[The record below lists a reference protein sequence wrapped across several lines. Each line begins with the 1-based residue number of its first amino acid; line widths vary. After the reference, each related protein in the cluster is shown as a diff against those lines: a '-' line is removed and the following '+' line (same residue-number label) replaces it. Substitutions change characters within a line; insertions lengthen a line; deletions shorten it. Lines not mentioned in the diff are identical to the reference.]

1 MPALL
6 ESKLLE
12 GRNEKQIEAVT
23 HAVGPLL
30 IIAGAG
36 TGKTSVITRRI
47 AYLIAA
53 KKAKPEEILALTF
66 TEKAASEMEER
77 VDLLVPYG
85 YTETWISTFHAF
97 GDRILRECALEIGI
111 SPDFQVLTRPEQ
123 IIFFR
128 ERLFELP
135 IDYYRPLSDP
145 TKFIDALLTVISRA
159 KDEDVS
165 PEAYLAYAES
175 LRKKSKKEPKDPAL
189 EEESQKTLEIAKLY
203 EVYQKLL
210 FKEKKVDF
218 GNQVYLALE
227 LFRKRPSVLKRYRAR
242 FKYIL
247 IDEFQDTNFSQFQ
260 LVRLLASPKNN
271 ITVCGDDDQSIYKF
285 RGAAISNILG
295 FLDHYPEAKQV
306 VLTRNYRSTQ
316 RILDQAYRLIRYNN
330 PDRLEVRS
338 QVDKR
343 LQGEPGGQPVEH
355 WHFDTVSTEADE
367 VTRFIER
374 RVQKERMAY
383 EDFAILVRSNNDAD
397 PFLRAFNMR
406 NIPWRFTGN
415 QGLYQREE
423 VRIAISFLRLMADV
437 NDSLNLFHLMS
448 SEVCLFDMLILNQL
462 STLAHKRNRSLFSI
476 LKEFPSLEF
485 EGVTQEHRLAG
496 EKVVEELESYLR
508 KSRSLTTGQLLYDFL
523 KGSGYLSKLSREESV
538 VSDAKLQNLAR
549 FFELV
554 RNFETLSKEDRV
566 SRFVT
571 HLDMLM
577 EAGDDPA
584 VAEAEID
591 LPAVNVLTVHKAKGL
606 EFQVV
611 ILVGL
616 VMGRFPWPH
625 RRDPMELPESLVK
638 EILPVGD
645 FHVQEERRLFY
656 VGMTRAKKEL
666 ILTSSRDYGGKS
678 TRKVSQFVLEAL
690 DLPKESVS
698 LKRSS
703 PLEVLHRSEVKE
715 SSLAVELR
723 KIGEEE
729 LLTLSHY
736 QIDDYLSCP
745 LKYKYVH
752 ILRIPVTQH
761 HTVIYGRAIHA
772 AVEAYYRARLEKRP
786 FTEKDLV
793 KTFEEAWAS
802 EGFLSREHEERR
814 LATGREV
821 LRRFTLEEDQK
832 KLLPTAVEK
841 EFRFV
846 LEKDK
851 IIGRWDLV
859 YETREE
865 VIVADVKTSEIRTQE
880 RADER
885 TKESLQL
892 SIYALAYQ
900 KVFGRLPDRV
910 ELRFLESGLLGRGTR
925 TEEDLGKT
933 MGRIKEASRG
943 IRARDFTPK
952 PAYQVCRYCAY
963 REICPYAIRG

>member
-6 ESKLLE
+6 EDKLLE
-12 GRNEKQIEAVT
+12 GLNEKQTEAVT
-23 HAVGPLL
+23 HGEGPLL

-47 AYLIAA
+47 AYLIATKQA
-53 KKAKPEEILALTF
+53 RPEEILALTF

-97 GDRILRECALEIGI
+97 GDRILRECALEIGL
-111 SPDFQVLTRPEQ
+111 SPDFQVLTKPEQ

-128 ERLFELP
+128 EHLFELP
-135 IDYYRPLSDP
+135 LEYYRPLSDP

-159 KDEDVS
+159 KDEDIG
-165 PEAYLAYAES
+165 PKAYLDYAES
-175 LRKKSKKEPKDPAL
+175 LRKKAKKDPKDPVL
-189 EEESQKTLEIAKLY
+189 KEESQKTLEIAKLY
-203 EVYQKLL
+203 EAYQKLL
-210 FKEKKVDF
+210 LKEGKIDF
-218 GNQVYLALE
+218 GNQVYLTLE
-227 LFRKRPSVLKRYRAR
+227 LFRKRPSVLKRYRER

-260 LVRLLASPKNN
+260 LVKLLAASKNN

-295 FLDHYPEAKQV
+295 FLDHYPKAAQV

-343 LQGEPGGQPVEH
+343 LQGEPGGSAVEH

-367 VTRFIER
+367 VARFIEER
-374 RVQKERMAY
+374 AQKGEMNY

-397 PFLRAFNMR
+397 PFLRALNMH

-437 NDSLNLFHLMS
+437 HDSLSLFHLMS
-448 SEVCLFDMLILNQL
+448 SEIWMFDMLILNQL
-462 STLAHKRNRSLFSI
+462 STLSHKRNRSLSSV
-476 LKEFPSLEF
+476 LKELPSLEL
-485 EGVTQEHRLAG
+485 EGLTQEHRLAG
-496 EKVVEELESYLR
+496 GKIVEALDAYLR
-508 KSRSLTTGQLLYDFL
+508 KSRTLTTGQLLYDFL
-523 KGSGYLSKLSREESV
+523 KGSGYLSKLSREETV
-538 VSDAKLQNLAR
+538 ASDAKLQNLAR

-566 SRFVT
+566 NRFVT

-584 VAEAEID
+584 VVEAELD

-606 EFQVV
+606 EFEGV

-616 VMGRFPWPH
+616 VMGRFPWPR
-625 RRDPMELPESLVK
+625 RRDPIELPEPLVQ

-645 FHVQEERRLFY
+645 FHLQEERRLFY
-656 VGMTRAKKEL
+656 VGMTRAKREL
-666 ILTSSRDYGGKS
+666 ILTSSLDYGGKT
-678 TRKVSQFVLEAL
+678 TRKVSQFILEAL

-698 LKRSS
+698 LRKSS
-703 PLEVLHRSEVKE
+703 PLEVLDRSAVKG
-715 SSLAVELR
+715 SSAEGTLR

-736 QIDDYLSCP
+736 QVDDYLSCP

-772 AVEAYYRARLEKRP
+772 AVEAYYRARLEKQP
-786 FTEKDLV
+786 FTEEELV
-793 KTFEEAWAS
+793 KTFEETWAS

-821 LRRFTLEEDQK
+821 LHRFYLEESK
-832 KLLPTAVEK
+832 KNLLPTAVEK
-841 EFRFV
+841 EFGFV
-846 LEKDK
+846 LGKDK
-851 IIGRWDLV
+851 MIGRWDLI
-859 YETREE
+859 YETKEE
-865 VIVADVKTSEIRTQE
+865 VVIADVKTSEIRTQE

-885 TKESLQL
+885 AKESLQL
-892 SIYALAYQ
+892 SIYTLAY
-900 KVFGRLPDRV
+900 KEIFGRLPDRV
-910 ELRFLESGLLGRGTR
+910 ELRFLESGLRGNSTR
-925 TEEDLGKT
+925 TEKALEETVDK
-933 MGRIKEASRG
+933 IKEASQG
-943 IRARDFTPK
+943 IRAREFTPK

-963 REICPYAIRG
+963 REICPYAVRG